1 MQKWKKMKSSISFLV
16 LVTIVFCYPSILL
29 AKDTITWLSIDFPP
43 LRITKG
49 EQKGDGIGDKAVDFL
64 QERLPE
70 YHHNSIEVNLKRLFY
85 TLKKDKKACT
95 IGIIKTAKREDYLYF
110 SIPALIRPGL
120 SIVIRKENMKTFG
133 NPKKIS
139 LAELIKNR
147 DLKLSIDSKRSYT
160 KPIDTI
166 LDRHKAQNNVLI
178 RDGYDL
184 TVGFLKMLSK
194 GHIDYVIEYPSQV
207 IYISREL
214 DLGDRFHTIG
224 LEEAPSYTVSH
235 VVCPKSEWGKRVI
248 QKVNVI
254 LEQGRP
260 THHYRSFIER
270 WVDEGRIK
278 EFREVYKEFLNLK
291 E

>member
-1 MQKWKKMKSSISFLV
+1 MPKRKKMRSYISFFV
-16 LVTIVFCYPSILL
+16 LVTIILSYPSGLV
-29 AKDTITWLSIDFPP
+29 AMDTITWLSIDFPP

-49 EQKGDGIGDKAVDFL
+49 EQKGEGIGDMAVDFL

-95 IGIIKTAKREDYLYF
+95 IGIIKTAKREEYLHF
-110 SIPALIRPGL
+110 SIPAIIRPGL
-120 SIVIRKENMKTFG
+120 SIVIRREDMKTFG
-133 NPKKIS
+133 NSKKIS
-139 LAELIKNR
+139 LAELIKKKYLR
-147 DLKLSIDSKRSYT
+147 LSIDSKRSYT
-160 KPIDTI
+160 KPVDTI
-166 LDRHKAQNNVLI
+166 LERHKAQNNVLI

-184 TVGFLKMLSK
+184 TTGFLKMLSK

-207 IYISREL
+207 IYKSREL
-214 DLGDRFHTIG
+214 DLGNRFYTIG

-235 VVCPKSEWGKRVI
+235 VVCPKTGWGKQVI
-248 QKVNVI
+248 QKVDII
-254 LEQGRP
+254 LKQGRP
-260 THHYRSFIER
+260 THHYRSFMER

-278 EFREVYKEFLNLK
+278 EFREVYKEFIKLT

>member
-1 MQKWKKMKSSISFLV
+1 MKKMRLCVSLFV
-16 LVTIVFCYPSILL
+16 LVTIIFCYPSSSL

-49 EQKGDGIGDKAVDFL
+49 EQKGEGIGDLAVDFL

-70 YHHNSIEVNLKRLFY
+70 YHHNSIEVNLKRLFF
-85 TLKKDKKACT
+85 TLKKDKKTCT
-95 IGIIKTAKREDYLYF
+95 IGIIKTAKREEYLYF
-110 SIPALIRPGL
+110 SIPTLIRPGL
-120 SIVIRKENMKTFG
+120 SIVIRRKDMKTFG
-133 NPKKIS
+133 DPNKIS

-166 LDRHKAQNNVLI
+166 LERHKAQNNVFI

-184 TVGFLKMLSK
+184 TTGFLKMLSK
-194 GHIDYVIEYPSQV
+194 GHIDYIIEYPSQV

-214 DLGDRFHTIG
+214 DLDNRFYTIG

-235 VVCPKSEWGKRVI
+235 VVCPKTEWGKQVI
-248 QKVNVI
+248 QKVNII

-260 THHYRSFIER
+260 THQYRSFIER

-278 EFREVYKEFLNLK
+278 EFREAYKEFLNLR